1 MKWKIWPRQY
11 GKTHQLREWWL
22 EDPANRVILCGNRN
36 LALNSQRHLE
46 PELER
51 LFPGNT
57 VRENRRLLRT
67 RIISYQTWLNG
78 ARYER
83 ELMKDLIAVDDLETI
98 LPRLLKGNIAFGA
111 GCGSNDIPD
120 PQQANDVAEFHRRTQ
135 EKFGVDWDA

>member
-36 LALNSQRHLE
+36 LAINSHHYLE
-46 PELER
+46 PMLAEAY
-51 LFPGNT
+51 PGNT
-57 VRENRRLLRT
+57 HQENRRLLRT

-83 ELMKDLIAVDDLETI
+83 ELVKCQVAVDDLDYI
-98 LPRLLKGNIAFGA
+98 LPKLLKANISYGA